1 MEIPSLAT
9 KIRRLYGIRRVFMS
23 LGQAIAPHLPYLRR
37 YGRAISGSQQS
48 GDALVARLLETLVA
62 DPAAVDTGSDLR
74 IQLYRMVHDNF
85 GLMAS
90 QIASG
95 DEAVPVETAVAD
107 ARLRRL
113 PSLARQALLL
123 TAVEGFSAED
133 TGRII
138 GRDTAAV
145 DALIG
150 EAMDEID
157 RQTRARILII
167 EDEPIIAMDIEM
179 IVRELGHDVVAVA
192 TTHAEAVAEAQKH
205 QPGLVLADIQ
215 LADNSSGI
223 EAVQEILTDV
233 TVPVIFITA
242 FPERLLTGDRPEPA
256 FLLTKP
262 YQPAT
267 LRAAISQ
274 VLFFDESTVPA

>member
-1 MEIPSLAT
+1 
-9 KIRRLYGIRRVFMS
+9 MS
-23 LGQAIAPHLPYLRR
+23 LGQPVAPHLPYLRR
-37 YGRAISGSQQS
+37 YGRSISGSQENV
-48 GDALVARLLETLVA
+48 DALVARLLETLVA
-62 DPAAVDTGSDLR
+62 NRGAVDTGNDHR
-74 IQLYRMVHDNF
+74 IQLYRLVHDNF
-85 GLMAS
+85 GLMAE
-90 QIASG
+90 QAVAS
-95 DEAVPVETAVAD
+95 EETVHSDITIAD
-107 ARLRRL
+107 ARLRRI

-123 TAVEGFSAED
+123 TAVEGFSFED

-138 GRDTAAV
+138 GRDAEAV
-145 DALIG
+145 RALI
-150 EAMDEID
+150 ADATDEID

-179 IVRELGHDVVAVA
+179 IVRELGHDVVGVA
-192 TTHAEAVAEAQKH
+192 TTHREAVAEAQKH

-223 EAVQEILTDV
+223 EAVQEILTDLK
-233 TVPVIFITA
+233 VPVIFITA

-274 VLFFDESTVPA
+274 VLFFDESTIPA

>member
-1 MEIPSLAT
+1 
-9 KIRRLYGIRRVFMS
+9 MS

-37 YGRAISGSQQS
+37 YGRAISGSQPA

-62 DPAAVDTGSDLR
+62 NPAAVDVDHDLR
-74 IQLYRMVHDNF
+74 VQLYRMVHDNF
-85 GLMAS
+85 GLVAEQAAANDDGAS
-90 QIASG
+90 PEIAI
-95 DEAVPVETAVAD
+95 AD
-107 ARLRRL
+107 ARLRRV

-123 TAVEGFSAED
+123 TAVEGFDAED

-138 GRDTAAV
+138 GRDTDAV
-145 DALIG
+145 NALIA
-150 EAMDEID
+150 EATEEIE

-167 EDEPIIAMDIEM
+167 EDEPIIEM
-179 IVRELGHDVVAVA
+179 IVRDLGHDVVAVA
-192 TTHAEAVAEAQKH
+192 TTHAEAVAEAQTHK
-205 QPGLVLADIQ
+205 PGLVLADIQ

-223 EAVQEILTDV
+223 EAVQEILTGMN
-233 TVPVIFITA
+233 VPVIFITA

>member
-1 MEIPSLAT
+1 
-9 KIRRLYGIRRVFMS
+9 MS

-37 YGRAISGSQQS
+37 YGRAISGSQQN
-48 GDALVARLLETLVA
+48 GDGLVARLLETLVA
-62 DPAAVDTGSDLR
+62 NPDAIDLGGDLR
-74 IQLYRMVHDNF
+74 IQLYRMIHDNF
-85 GLMAS
+85 GLLAHEAA
-90 QIASG
+90 QAEAAAATDIAI
-95 DEAVPVETAVAD
+95 AD
-107 ARLRRL
+107 ARLRRI

-123 TAVEGFSAED
+123 TAVEGFSAEEA
-133 TGRII
+133 GRVI
-138 GRDTAAV
+138 GRDADAV
-145 DALIG
+145 RGLIA
-150 EAMDEID
+150 EATDEID

-179 IVRELGHDVVAVA
+179 IVRDLGHDVVAVA
-192 TTHAEAVAEAQKH
+192 TTHAEAVAEAQEHK
-205 QPGLVLADIQ
+205 PGLVLADIQ

-223 EAVQEILTDV
+223 EAVQEILTGM

-267 LRAAISQ
+267 LRAAIAQ

>member
-1 MEIPSLAT
+1 MAGPFREASRAAMLSS
-9 KIRRLYGIRRVFMS
+9 RVS
-23 LGQAIAPHLPYLRR
+23 SKHW
-37 YGRAISGSQQS
+37 SQI
-48 GDALVARLLETLVA
+48 
-62 DPAAVDTGSDLR
+62 PAAVDITTDLR
-74 IQLYRMVHDNF
+74 VQLYRMVHDNF
-85 GLMAS
+85 GLMTEQATTNNEGALS
-90 QIASG
+90 DIAI
-95 DEAVPVETAVAD
+95 AD
-107 ARLRRL
+107 ARLRRI

-123 TAVEGFSAED
+123 TAVEGFSFDD

-138 GRDTAAV
+138 GRDAESV
-145 DALIG
+145 RALISD
-150 EAMDEID
+150 ATDEID

-179 IVRELGHDVVAVA
+179 IVRDLGHDVVGVA
-192 TTHAEAVAEAQKH
+192 TTHREAVDEAQKH

-223 EAVQEILTDV
+223 EAVQEILTDLK
-233 TVPVIFITA
+233 VPVIFITA

-274 VLFFDESTVPA
+274 VLFFDESTIPA

>member
-1 MEIPSLAT
+1 
-9 KIRRLYGIRRVFMS
+9 MS

-48 GDALVARLLETLVA
+48 GDALVAGLLQTLVA
-62 DPAAVDTGSDLR
+62 NPGAVDTRADLR

-85 GLMAS
+85 GLATE
-90 QIASG
+90 QQAAAEGPVAADIAI
-95 DEAVPVETAVAD
+95 AD
-107 ARLRRL
+107 ARLRRI

-123 TAVEGFSAED
+123 TAVEGFSED
-133 TGRII
+133 DAGRII
-138 GRDTAAV
+138 GRDGATV
-145 DALIG
+145 HALID
-150 EAMDEID
+150 EAMAEID

-179 IVRELGHDVVAVA
+179 IVRDLGHDVVAVA
-192 TTHAEAVAEAQKH
+192 TTHAEAVAEAQAHK
-205 QPGLVLADIQ
+205 PGLVLADIQ

-223 EAVQEILTDV
+223 EAVQEILADV
-233 TVPVIFITA
+233 KLPVIFITA

-267 LRAAISQ
+267 LRAAIAQ

>member
-1 MEIPSLAT
+1 
-9 KIRRLYGIRRVFMS
+9 MS

-48 GDALVARLLETLVA
+48 GDALVAGLLQTLVA
-62 DPAAVDTGSDLR
+62 NPGAVETGSDLR

-85 GLMAS
+85 GLAAEA
-90 QIASG
+90 QPAEEPVANDIAI
-95 DEAVPVETAVAD
+95 AD
-107 ARLRRL
+107 ARLRRI

-123 TAVEGFSAED
+123 TAVEGFSEED
-133 TGRII
+133 AGRII
-138 GRDTAAV
+138 GRDAATV
-145 DALIG
+145 HDLID
-150 EAMDEID
+150 EAMAEID

-179 IVRELGHDVVAVA
+179 IVRDLGHDVVGVA

-205 QPGLVLADIQ
+205 KPSLVLADIQ

-223 EAVQEILTDV
+223 EAVQEILADV
-233 TVPVIFITA
+233 KLPVIFITA

-267 LRAAISQ
+267 LRAAIAQ

>member
-1 MEIPSLAT
+1 
-9 KIRRLYGIRRVFMS
+9 MS
-23 LGQAIAPHLPYLRR
+23 LGQSVGPHLPYLRR
-37 YGRAISGSQQS
+37 YGRSISGSQQN
-48 GDALVARLLETLVA
+48 GDALVARMLETLVA
-62 DPAAVDTGSDLR
+62 NPGAVDTGADLR

-85 GLMAS
+85 GLMAEE
-90 QIASG
+90 ASAH
-95 DEAVPVETAVAD
+95 DEAALSDIAIAD
-107 ARLRRL
+107 ARLRRI

-123 TAVEGFSAED
+123 TAVEGFSFED

-138 GRDTAAV
+138 GRDAEAV
-145 DALIG
+145 RVLISDAT
-150 EAMDEID
+150 DEID

-179 IVRELGHDVVAVA
+179 IVRELGHDVVGVA
-192 TTHAEAVAEAQKH
+192 TTHREAVDEAHKH

-223 EAVQEILTDV
+223 EAVQEILTEV
-233 TVPVIFITA
+233 KVPVIFITA

-274 VLFFDESTVPA
+274 VLFFDESTIPA

>member
-1 MEIPSLAT
+1 
-9 KIRRLYGIRRVFMS
+9 MS
-23 LGQAIAPHLPYLRR
+23 LGQSVGPHLPYLRR
-37 YGRAISGSQQS
+37 YGRSISGSQQS
-48 GDALVARLLETLVA
+48 GDALVARLLETLVVN
-62 DPAAVDTGSDLR
+62 PGAVDTGSDLR

-85 GLMAS
+85 GLMTEQAAVADDGALS
-90 QIASG
+90 DIAI
-95 DEAVPVETAVAD
+95 AD
-107 ARLRRL
+107 ARLRRI

-123 TAVEGFSAED
+123 TAVEGFSFED

-138 GRDTAAV
+138 GRDAEAV
-145 DALIG
+145 RALISDAT
-150 EAMDEID
+150 EEID

-179 IVRELGHDVVAVA
+179 IVRELGHDVVGVA
-192 TTHAEAVAEAQKH
+192 TTHREAVDEAQKH

-223 EAVQEILTDV
+223 EAVQEILTDLK
-233 TVPVIFITA
+233 VPVIFITA
-242 FPERLLTGDRPEPA
+242 YPERLLTGDRPEPA

-274 VLFFDESTVPA
+274 VLFFDESTIPA

>member
-1 MEIPSLAT
+1 
-9 KIRRLYGIRRVFMS
+9 MS

-37 YGRAISGSQQS
+37 YGRAISGSQQG
-48 GDALVARLLETLVA
+48 GDGLVAGVLQALVAN
-62 DPAAVDTGSDLR
+62 PAGVDTSADLR

-85 GLMAS
+85 GLATEQPAS
-90 QIASG
+90 DEPIAA
-95 DEAVPVETAVAD
+95 DIAIAD
-107 ARLRRL
+107 ARLRRI
-113 PSLARQALLL
+113 PSLARQSLLL
-123 TAVEGFSAED
+123 TAVEGFSEED
-133 TGRII
+133 AGRII
-138 GRDTAAV
+138 GRDAAMV
-145 DALIG
+145 HQLIADAM
-150 EAMDEID
+150 EEID

-179 IVRELGHDVVAVA
+179 IVRDLGHDVVAVA
-192 TTHAEAVAEAQKH
+192 TTHREAVAEAQKH

-223 EAVQEILTDV
+223 EAVQEILTDLH
-233 TVPVIFITA
+233 VPVIFITA

-267 LRAAISQ
+267 LRAAIAQ

>member
-1 MEIPSLAT
+1 
-9 KIRRLYGIRRVFMS
+9 MS
-23 LGQAIAPHLPYLRR
+23 LGQSVGPHLPYLRR
-37 YGRAISGSQQS
+37 YGRSISGSQQS

-62 DPAAVDTGSDLR
+62 NPGAVDTGSDLR

-85 GLMAS
+85 GLMTEPAAAADDGALS
-90 QIASG
+90 DIAI
-95 DEAVPVETAVAD
+95 AD
-107 ARLRRL
+107 ARLRRI

-123 TAVEGFSAED
+123 TAVEGFSFED

-138 GRDTAAV
+138 GRDAEAV
-145 DALIG
+145 RALISDAT
-150 EAMDEID
+150 EEID

-179 IVRELGHDVVAVA
+179 IVRELGHDVVGVA
-192 TTHAEAVAEAQKH
+192 TTHREAVDEAQKH

-223 EAVQEILTDV
+223 EAVQEILTDLK
-233 TVPVIFITA
+233 VPVIFITA

-274 VLFFDESTVPA
+274 VLFFDESTIPA

>member
-1 MEIPSLAT
+1 
-9 KIRRLYGIRRVFMS
+9 MS
-23 LGQAIAPHLPYLRR
+23 LGQAIAPYLPYLRR

-48 GDALVARLLETLVA
+48 GDALVAGLLETLVA
-62 DPAAVDTGSDLR
+62 NPGAVDPSGDLR

-85 GLMAS
+85 GLMAGQS
-90 QIASG
+90 AAEENAPAEVAI
-95 DEAVPVETAVAD
+95 AD
-107 ARLRRL
+107 ARLRRI

-123 TAVEGFSAED
+123 TAVEGFNSEE

-138 GRDTAAV
+138 GRDTASV
-145 DALIG
+145 DELI
-150 EAMDEID
+150 AQATDEID

-179 IVRELGHDVVAVA
+179 IVRDLGHDVVAVA

-223 EAVQEILTDV
+223 EAVLEILQDV
-233 TVPVIFITA
+233 KLPVIFITA

>member
-1 MEIPSLAT
+1 
-9 KIRRLYGIRRVFMS
+9 MS

-37 YGRAISGSQQS
+37 YGRSISGSQKH
-48 GDALVARLLETLVA
+48 GDALVAQILEQLVA
-62 DPAAVDTGSDLR
+62 DPSHIDTNGDLR
-74 IQLYRMVHDNF
+74 LQLYRMIHQNF
-85 GLMAS
+85 GTFAADVEAS
-90 QIASG
+90 
-95 DEAVPVETAVAD
+95 DEAAVPDAAIAD
-107 ARLRRL
+107 ARLQRI

-123 TAVEGFSAED
+123 TAVEGFSIDEVA
-133 TGRII
+133 RIVE
-138 GRDTAAV
+138 RETEAV
-145 DALIG
+145 EALIR
-150 EAMDEID
+150 EATAEID
-157 RQTRARILII
+157 RQTHARILII

-223 EAVQEILTDV
+223 EAVQEILGSMS
-233 TVPVIFITA
+233 VPVIFITA

>member
-1 MEIPSLAT
+1 
-9 KIRRLYGIRRVFMS
+9 MS
-23 LGQAIAPHLPYLRR
+23 LGQAVAPHLPYLRR
-37 YGRAISGSQQS
+37 YGRAISGSQTR

-62 DPAAVDTGSDLR
+62 NPGAVDTGADLR
-74 IQLYRMVHDNF
+74 VQLYRMVHDNF
-85 GLMAS
+85 GLLAE
-90 QIASG
+90 A
-95 DEAVPVETAVAD
+95 AVPDEPAATDIRIAD
-107 ARLRRL
+107 ARLRRI

-123 TAVEGFSAED
+123 TAVEGFGSED
-133 TGRII
+133 TGRIV
-138 GRDTAAV
+138 GRGAAEV
-145 DALIG
+145 EALIAQ
-150 EAMDEID
+150 AMDEID

-179 IVRELGHDVVAVA
+179 IVRDLGHEVVAVA
-192 TTHAEAVAEAQKH
+192 TTHREAVAEAQAH
-205 QPGLVLADIQ
+205 HPGLVLADIQ

-223 EAVQEILTDV
+223 EAVQEILADV
-233 TVPVIFITA
+233 KVPVIFITA

>member
-1 MEIPSLAT
+1 
-9 KIRRLYGIRRVFMS
+9 MS
-23 LGQAIAPHLPYLRR
+23 LGQSIAPHLPYLRR
-37 YGRAISGSQQS
+37 YGRSISGSQQS
-48 GDALVARLLETLVA
+48 GDALVARMLETLVA
-62 DPAAVDTGSDLR
+62 NPDAVDAGSDLR

-85 GLMAS
+85 GLLAEQAAPGEDAERSDMA
-90 QIASG
+90 I
-95 DEAVPVETAVAD
+95 AD
-107 ARLRRL
+107 ARLRRI

-123 TAVEGFSAED
+123 TAVEGFSVED

-138 GRDTAAV
+138 GRDAEAV
-145 DALIG
+145 RALIH
-150 EAMDEID
+150 EATDEIE

-179 IVRELGHDVVAVA
+179 IVRDLGHDVVAVA

-223 EAVQEILTDV
+223 EAVQEILSDMKL
-233 TVPVIFITA
+233 PVIFITA

>member
-1 MEIPSLAT
+1 
-9 KIRRLYGIRRVFMS
+9 MS
-23 LGQAIAPHLPYLRR
+23 LGQSIAPHLPYLRR
-37 YGRAISGSQQS
+37 YGRSISGSQQS
-48 GDALVARLLETLVA
+48 GDALVARMLETLVA
-62 DPAAVDTGSDLR
+62 HPDAVDTGSDLR

-85 GLMAS
+85 GLLADQAAVGADAERSDMA
-90 QIASG
+90 I
-95 DEAVPVETAVAD
+95 AD
-107 ARLRRL
+107 ARLRRI

-123 TAVEGFSAED
+123 TAVEGFSVED

-138 GRDTAAV
+138 GRDAEAV
-145 DALIG
+145 RALIHD
-150 EAMDEID
+150 ATDEIE

-179 IVRELGHDVVAVA
+179 IVRDLGHDVVAVA
-192 TTHAEAVAEAQKH
+192 TTHTEAVAEAQKH

-223 EAVQEILTDV
+223 EAVQEILSEV
-233 TVPVIFITA
+233 KLPVIFITA

>member
-1 MEIPSLAT
+1 
-9 KIRRLYGIRRVFMS
+9 MS
-23 LGQAIAPHLPYLRR
+23 LGQSVGPHLPYLRR
-37 YGRAISGSQQS
+37 YGRSISGSQQS

-62 DPAAVDTGSDLR
+62 NPGAVDTGSDLR

-85 GLMAS
+85 GLMAE
-90 QIASG
+90 QAAANDDAALTDIAI
-95 DEAVPVETAVAD
+95 AD
-107 ARLRRL
+107 ARLRRI

-123 TAVEGFSAED
+123 TAVEGFSFED

-138 GRDTAAV
+138 GRDV
-145 DALIG
+145 ESVRALISD
-150 EAMDEID
+150 ATDEID

-179 IVRELGHDVVAVA
+179 IVRELGHDVVGVA
-192 TTHAEAVAEAQKH
+192 TTHREAVDEAQKH

-223 EAVQEILTDV
+223 EAVQEILTEV
-233 TVPVIFITA
+233 KVPVIFITA

-274 VLFFDESTVPA
+274 VLFFDESTIPA

>member
-1 MEIPSLAT
+1 
-9 KIRRLYGIRRVFMS
+9 MS

-37 YGRAISGSQQS
+37 YGRAISGSQQT

-62 DPAAVDTGSDLR
+62 DPEAVDTGHDLR

-85 GLMAS
+85 GLMA
-90 QIASG
+90 QHAASTG
-95 DEAVPVETAVAD
+95 DEAVPADIAIAD
-107 ARLRRL
+107 ARLRRI

-123 TAVEGFSAED
+123 TAVEGFSAAD
-133 TGRII
+133 AGRII
-138 GRDTAAV
+138 GRDAAAV
-145 DALIG
+145 EDLIA
-150 EAMDEID
+150 EATDEID

-179 IVRELGHDVVAVA
+179 IVRELGHEVVAVA
-192 TTHAEAVAEAQKH
+192 TTHAEAVAEAQTH

-223 EAVQEILTDV
+223 EAVQEILAEV
-233 TVPVIFITA
+233 KLPVIFITA

>member
-1 MEIPSLAT
+1 
-9 KIRRLYGIRRVFMS
+9 MS

-37 YGRAISGSQQS
+37 YGRAISGSQAS
-48 GDALVARLLETLVA
+48 GDALVAQLLETLVA
-62 DPAAVDTGSDLR
+62 NPGAVDTGADLR

-85 GLMAS
+85 GLAS
-90 QIASG
+90 APPPGDPDAAADIAI
-95 DEAVPVETAVAD
+95 AD
-107 ARLRRL
+107 ARLRRI

-123 TAVEGFSAED
+123 TAVEGFGEAE

-138 GRDTAAV
+138 GRDIEEVRKLIAE
-145 DALIG
+145 AL
-150 EAMDEID
+150 DEID

-179 IVRELGHDVVAVA
+179 IVRDLGHEVVGVA
-192 TTHAEAVAEAQKH
+192 TTHREAVAEAQKH

-223 EAVQEILTDV
+223 EAVQEILNGLK
-233 TVPVIFITA
+233 VPVIFITA

-267 LRAAISQ
+267 LRAAVSQ

>member
-1 MEIPSLAT
+1 
-9 KIRRLYGIRRVFMS
+9 MS
-23 LGQAIAPHLPYLRR
+23 LGQAIAPYLPYLRR

-48 GDALVARLLETLVA
+48 GDALVAGLLETLVA
-62 DPAAVDTGSDLR
+62 NPGAVDPSGDLR

-85 GLMAS
+85 GLMAGQS
-90 QIASG
+90 AA
-95 DEAVPVETAVAD
+95 DENAPAEVAIAD
-107 ARLRRL
+107 ARLRRI

-123 TAVEGFSAED
+123 TAVEGFNSEE

-138 GRDTAAV
+138 GRDTASV
-145 DALIG
+145 DELI
-150 EAMDEID
+150 AQATDEID

-179 IVRELGHDVVAVA
+179 IVRDLGHDVVAVA

-223 EAVQEILTDV
+223 EAVQEILQDV
-233 TVPVIFITA
+233 KLPVIFITA

>member
-1 MEIPSLAT
+1 
-9 KIRRLYGIRRVFMS
+9 MS

-37 YGRAISGSQQS
+37 YGRAISGSQQN
-48 GDALVARLLETLVA
+48 GDGLVARLLETLVA
-62 DPAAVDTGSDLR
+62 HPDAVDISADLR

-85 GLMAS
+85 GLVAE
-90 QIASG
+90 QAAAENAAATDIAI
-95 DEAVPVETAVAD
+95 AD
-107 ARLRRL
+107 ARLRRI

-133 TGRII
+133 AGRII
-138 GRDTAAV
+138 GRDADAV
-145 DALIG
+145 QTLIA
-150 EAMDEID
+150 EATDEID

-179 IVRELGHDVVAVA
+179 IVRDLGHEVVGVA

-223 EAVQEILTDV
+223 EAVQEILTGLS
-233 TVPVIFITA
+233 VPVIFITA

-274 VLFFDESTVPA
+274 VLFFDQSTVPA

>member
-1 MEIPSLAT
+1 
-9 KIRRLYGIRRVFMS
+9 MS

-48 GDALVARLLETLVA
+48 GDALVSQLLETLIA
-62 DPAAVDTGSDLR
+62 NPAAVDMAGDLR
-74 IQLYRMVHDNF
+74 IDLYRMVHDNF
-85 GLMAS
+85 GLVAERAAERDDAEAAD
-90 QIASG
+90 IAI
-95 DEAVPVETAVAD
+95 AD
-107 ARLRRL
+107 ARLRRI
-113 PSLARQALLL
+113 PSLARQALIL
-123 TAVEGFSAED
+123 TAVEGFTAEEA
-133 TGRII
+133 GRII
-138 GRDTAAV
+138 GRDADAV
-145 DALIG
+145 RTLIA
-150 EAMDEID
+150 EATDEID

-179 IVRELGHDVVAVA
+179 IVRDLGHDVVAVA
-192 TTHAEAVAEAQKH
+192 TTHREAVAEAQKH

-223 EAVQEILTDV
+223 EAVQEILTDLA
-233 TVPVIFITA
+233 VPVIFITA

-267 LRAAISQ
+267 LRAAIAQ

>member
-1 MEIPSLAT
+1 
-9 KIRRLYGIRRVFMS
+9 MS

-37 YGRAISGSQQS
+37 YGRAISGSQRS
-48 GDALVARLLETLVA
+48 GDALVAGLLQTLVA
-62 DPAAVDTGSDLR
+62 NPAAVDTRADLR

-85 GLMAS
+85 GLAS
-90 QIASG
+90 EQQGQSDEPAAADIAI
-95 DEAVPVETAVAD
+95 AD
-107 ARLRRL
+107 ARLRRI

-123 TAVEGFSAED
+123 TAVEGFSEEEA
-133 TGRII
+133 GRII
-138 GRDTAAV
+138 GRDAATV
-145 DALIG
+145 RGLID
-150 EAMDEID
+150 EAMAEID

-179 IVRELGHDVVAVA
+179 IVRDLGHDVVAVA
-192 TTHAEAVAEAQKH
+192 TTHSEAVAEAQAH
-205 QPGLVLADIQ
+205 TPSLVLADIQ

-223 EAVQEILTDV
+223 EAVQEILTGLK
-233 TVPVIFITA
+233 VPVIFITA

>member
-1 MEIPSLAT
+1 
-9 KIRRLYGIRRVFMS
+9 MS

-48 GDALVARLLETLVA
+48 GDALVAGLLQTLVA
-62 DPAAVDTGSDLR
+62 NPTAVDTSADLR

-85 GLMAS
+85 GLAS
-90 QIASG
+90 EQAAASDEPAAADIAI
-95 DEAVPVETAVAD
+95 AD
-107 ARLRRL
+107 ARLRRI

-123 TAVEGFSAED
+123 TAVEGFSED
-133 TGRII
+133 EAGRII
-138 GRDTAAV
+138 GRDAGTV
-145 DALIG
+145 HNLIT

-179 IVRELGHDVVAVA
+179 IVRDLGHDVVAVA
-192 TTHAEAVAEAQKH
+192 TTHAEAVNEAQKH
-205 QPGLVLADIQ
+205 KPGLVLADIQ

-223 EAVQEILTDV
+223 EAVQEILAEV
-233 TVPVIFITA
+233 KLPVIFITA

-267 LRAAISQ
+267 LRAAIAQ
-274 VLFFDESTVPA
+274 VLFFDQSTVPA

>member
-1 MEIPSLAT
+1 
-9 KIRRLYGIRRVFMS
+9 MS

-37 YGRAISGSQQS
+37 YGRAISGSQRS
-48 GDALVARLLETLVA
+48 GDALVAGLLQTLVA
-62 DPAAVDTGSDLR
+62 NPAAVDTRADLR

-85 GLMAS
+85 GLAS
-90 QIASG
+90 EQQGKSDEPAAADIAI
-95 DEAVPVETAVAD
+95 AD
-107 ARLRRL
+107 ARLRRI

-123 TAVEGFSAED
+123 TAVEGFSED
-133 TGRII
+133 EAGRII
-138 GRDTAAV
+138 GRDAATV
-145 DALIG
+145 RGLID
-150 EAMDEID
+150 EAMAEID

-179 IVRELGHDVVAVA
+179 IVRDLGHDVVAVA
-192 TTHAEAVAEAQKH
+192 TTHSEAVAEAQAH
-205 QPGLVLADIQ
+205 TPSLVLADIQ

-223 EAVQEILTDV
+223 EAVQEILTGLK
-233 TVPVIFITA
+233 VPVIFITA

>member
-1 MEIPSLAT
+1 MP
-9 KIRRLYGIRRVFMS
+9 

-37 YGRAISGSQQS
+37 YGRAISGSQHS
-48 GDALVARLLETLVA
+48 GDALVSRVLETLVA
-62 DPAAVDTGSDLR
+62 HPDAVDVGRDLR

-85 GLMAS
+85 GLMTQQAD
-90 QIASG
+90 SG
-95 DEAVPVETAVAD
+95 DEQVAADVAIAD
-107 ARLRRL
+107 ARLRRI

-123 TAVEGFSAED
+123 TAVEEFSAED
-133 TGRII
+133 AGRVI
-138 GRDTAAV
+138 GRDAAAV
-145 DALIG
+145 EDLIA
-150 EAMDEID
+150 EATDEID

-192 TTHAEAVAEAQKH
+192 TTHREAVAEAQQH

-223 EAVQEILTDV
+223 EAVQEILTDM

>member
-1 MEIPSLAT
+1 
-9 KIRRLYGIRRVFMS
+9 MS

-48 GDALVARLLETLVA
+48 GDALVAGLLQALVA
-62 DPAAVDTGSDLR
+62 NPGAVETGSDLR

-85 GLMAS
+85 GLAAEARPAADEPVAND
-90 QIASG
+90 IAI
-95 DEAVPVETAVAD
+95 AD
-107 ARLRRL
+107 ARLRRI

-123 TAVEGFSAED
+123 TAVEGFSEAD
-133 TGRII
+133 AGRII
-138 GRDTAAV
+138 GRDAATV
-145 DALIG
+145 HDLID
-150 EAMDEID
+150 EAMAEID

-179 IVRELGHDVVAVA
+179 IVSELGHDVVAVA

-205 QPGLVLADIQ
+205 KPGLVLADIQ

-223 EAVQEILTDV
+223 EAVQEILEDV
-233 TVPVIFITA
+233 KLPVIFITA

-267 LRAAISQ
+267 LRAAIAQ

>member
-1 MEIPSLAT
+1 MA
-9 KIRRLYGIRRVFMS
+9 

-62 DPAAVDTGSDLR
+62 HPDAVDTRSDLR

-85 GLMAS
+85 GLVAE
-90 QIASG
+90 QAAAEEAKATDIAI
-95 DEAVPVETAVAD
+95 AD
-107 ARLRRL
+107 ARLRRI

-133 TGRII
+133 AGRII
-138 GRDTAAV
+138 GRDADAV
-145 DALIG
+145 QGLIA
-150 EAMDEID
+150 EATDEID

-179 IVRELGHDVVAVA
+179 IVRDLGHEVVGVA
-192 TTHAEAVAEAQKH
+192 TTHSEAVAEAQKH

-223 EAVQEILTDV
+223 EAVQEILTDLS
-233 TVPVIFITA
+233 VPVIFITA

-274 VLFFDESTVPA
+274 VLFFDQSTVPA

>member
-1 MEIPSLAT
+1 
-9 KIRRLYGIRRVFMS
+9 MS

-48 GDALVARLLETLVA
+48 GDGLVAGLLQALVAN
-62 DPAAVDTGSDLR
+62 PGAVDTSADLR

-85 GLMAS
+85 GLAS
-90 QIASG
+90 EQVVAPDENAAADIAI
-95 DEAVPVETAVAD
+95 AD
-107 ARLRRL
+107 ARLRRI

-123 TAVEGFSAED
+123 TAVEGFSEEEA
-133 TGRII
+133 GRII
-138 GRDTAAV
+138 GRDAGTV
-145 DALIG
+145 HSLITD
-150 EAMDEID
+150 AMDEID

-179 IVRELGHDVVAVA
+179 IVRDLGHDVVAVA
-192 TTHAEAVAEAQKH
+192 TTHAEAVAEAQRH

-223 EAVQEILTDV
+223 EAVQEILTGLK
-233 TVPVIFITA
+233 VPVIFITA